1 MSTGHFWLIPLD
13 PSDGRPPKVAKLEVM
28 ATQET
33 ADSQRHPFMILD
45 VRCLDL
51 NARLA
56 IFYPLT
62 LISTPK
68 PVRALPVNRYDAAF
82 ASSG

>member
-1 MSTGHFWLIPLD
+1 
-13 PSDGRPPKVAKLEVM
+13 
-28 ATQET
+28 
-33 ADSQRHPFMILD
+33 MILD

-82 ASSG
+82 ASSGWDATQGTPTT